1 MVREP
6 NELYGI
12 WNVQKKCLINNINGK
27 HHKFW
32 ERECDARRAMKK
44 VCGSSQ
50 DTERYYIKVYYLF
63 PKEDDKNW
71 VVWNAVCDRRHR
83 LNNIDGQLELS
94 TEVIE

>member
-6 NELYGI
+6 DELFTI
-12 WNVQKKCLINNINGK
+12 WDRQKDCLVNSIRGK
-27 HHKFW
+27 HRKFW
-32 ERECDARRAMKK
+32 EREGDARRAMKK

-63 PKEDDKNW
+63 PKEDDKNLA
-71 VVWNAVCDRRHR
+71 VWNAVYDRRHR

-94 TEVIE
+94 AEV